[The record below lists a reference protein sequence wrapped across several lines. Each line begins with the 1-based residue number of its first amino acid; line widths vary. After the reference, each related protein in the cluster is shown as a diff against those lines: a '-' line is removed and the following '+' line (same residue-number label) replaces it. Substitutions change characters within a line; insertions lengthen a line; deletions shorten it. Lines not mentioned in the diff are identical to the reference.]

1 MSSPLP
7 PVLVIYN
14 IPRVRERMPD
24 GIGLCAES
32 EAGVLKELSAVMA
45 AMERLGVP
53 ARSSGIHR
61 LEDLP
66 VVLAAACEPVVFNLV
81 EDLEGPPGDAAMVPA
96 LCRAFSKACTGGNSR
111 CLGLSGDKWL
121 SKAAL
126 TALGVPCPQ
135 AVMIPPGVAIDNSLP
150 PGPLIVK
157 PVSRD
162 ASEGIDA
169 GSMCESSGEEFLRA
183 VRRVHEQFRQP
194 ALVEQYIDGREINV
208 ALLQQGEQLRVLPLA
223 EIDFSAFPPHRPR
236 IVDYQAKWVE
246 DSFEY
251 RNTPR
256 VIPARIQEPQAQR
269 IRQAAQKAWQA
280 VGCTDYARVDCR
292 LDQQGN
298 VFVLEVNAN
307 PDVSPDAGFAA
318 ALEAG
323 GIGYDEF
330 IRTVVSNAAGR
341 LESVFA
347 ASRGDAT
354 GPRTN
359 SRDPRPV
366 EWKIRWSQPGD
377 REEIMRFLDASGFFR
392 PDELATAQEV
402 LEEALAKGPSGH
414 YQSFTTELDRRA
426 VGWVCYGPTPCTV
439 GTFDI
444 YWLGVAPDL
453 QGRGLGKALVSHAE
467 KLIAESGGRLAV
479 VETSGRKTYDPT
491 RGFYSRMGYRQAA
504 CIPNFYAPQDDK
516 VVYVKPIGRT

>member
-1 MSSPLP
+1 MSSLP
-7 PVLVIYN
+7 AVLVIYN
-14 IPRVRERMPD
+14 IPRVRERMSD

-32 EAGVLKELSAVMA
+32 EAGVLKELEAVTA
-45 AMERLGVP
+45 ALERLGVP
-53 ARSSGIHR
+53 ARGCGIHR

-66 VVLAAACEPVVFNLV
+66 AVLAAACEPVVFNLV
-81 EDLEGPPGDAAMVPA
+81 EDLDGPPGDAAMVPA
-96 LCRAFSKACTGGNSR
+96 LCRTFSKACTGGDSR
-111 CLGLSGDKWL
+111 CISLSSDKWL

-126 TALGVPCPQ
+126 AALGVPCPQ
-135 AVMIPPGVAIDNSLP
+135 AVLIPPGAAIGNLLP

-169 GSMCESSGEEFLRA
+169 GSVCQSRGEEFLRA

-194 ALVEQYIDGREINV
+194 AMVEQYIDGREINV
-208 ALLQQGEQLRVLPLA
+208 ALLQQGQQLRVLPLA
-223 EIDFSAFPPHRPR
+223 EIDFSAFPPNRPR
-236 IVDYQAKWVE
+236 IAGYQAKWVE

-256 VIPARIQEPQAQR
+256 VIPARIQEPQAHR
-269 IRQAAQKAWQA
+269 IRQTVQDAWQA

-307 PDVSPDAGFAA
+307 PDISPGAGFAA
-318 ALEAG
+318 ALNAG
-323 GIGYDEF
+323 EISYDEF
-330 IRTVVSNAAGR
+330 IRIVISNAAAR
-341 LESVFA
+341 LEPVSASGA
-347 ASRGDAT
+347 AAT
-354 GPRTN
+354 SPRAN
-359 SRDPRPV
+359 GQGASCPA

-377 REEIMRFLDASGFFR
+377 SQEILRFLDASGFFR
-392 PDELATAQEV
+392 PDELAIAREV
-402 LEEALAKGPSGH
+402 LEEALAKGPCGH
-414 YQSFTTELDRRA
+414 YQSFTAELDRRA

-444 YWLGVAPDL
+444 YWLGVTPDL

-467 KLIAESGGRLAV
+467 TLIAESGGRLAI

-504 CIPNFYAPQDDK
+504 NIPNFYAPQDDK
-516 VVYVKPIGRT
+516 VVYIKHLGRT